1 MLRDLGATEQLV
13 ISAKFASAHVLYVL
27 KSAAQR
33 ALCALSRSLHS
44 YETDSDHLMLD
55 VDVNVTVTVNMDVNV
70 NVNVD
75 VDVDVD
81 VDVNMSVS
89 VNVNAN
95 VMACEQIRRSA

>member
-1 MLRDLGATEQLV
+1 MIRDLGATEQLV
-13 ISAKFASAHVLYVL
+13 ISAKFASAHVLHVL

-33 ALCALSRSLHS
+33 ALCALTRALHS

-55 VDVNVTVTVNMDVNV
+55 VDVNVTVTVTVNMDVNV
-70 NVNVD
+70 NVN
-75 VDVDVD
+75 VDVD

>member
-13 ISAKFASAHVLYVL
+13 ISAKFASAHVLDFL

-33 ALCALSRSLHS
+33 ALCALPRALHS

-75 VDVDVD
+75 VDVDV
-81 VDVNMSVS
+81 NMSVS

>member
-13 ISAKFASAHVLYVL
+13 ISAKFASAHVLDVL

-33 ALCALSRSLHS
+33 ALCALPRALHS

-55 VDVNVTVTVNMDVNV
+55 VDVNVTVTVNMDVN
-70 NVNVD
+70 

>member
-13 ISAKFASAHVLYVL
+13 ISAKFASAHVLDFL

-33 ALCALSRSLHS
+33 ALCALTRALHS

-55 VDVNVTVTVNMDVNV
+55 VDVNVTVTVTVNMDVNV
-70 NVNVD
+70 NVN
-75 VDVDVD
+75 VDVD